1 MKASDAVARFLI
13 ANKVDL
19 YRDRIVSKEEGEK
32 LAKKYNMTYFEC
44 SAKSGLNVD
53 EIFSKIAE
61 VVSERLFYLLND
73 NKHIKIKKEIEI
85 ENKKKCC
92 F

>member
-1 MKASDAVARFLI
+1 
-13 ANKVDL
+13 
-19 YRDRIVSKEEGEK
+19 
-32 LAKKYNMTYFEC
+32 MTYFEC

-61 VVSERLFYLLND
+61 VVSERLFNLLND
-73 NKHIKIKKEIEI
+73 NMHIKIKKEIEI